1 MIRRGPSDLTSV
13 GRIIAKSM
21 DEGFLGL
28 AKEMFRVFEVWEKA
42 VGSFN
47 AARARPE
54 SIKNGCLTVIV
65 AGSAWID
72 HFGYFKAEFIKKIN
86 EALGAPLVKEIV
98 FRVGELTPTASKPSS
113 PASQRGTPEAREEFD
128 ETAVRAAVDSI
139 QDPQLKEN
147 LAAIL
152 SGQKPLRPE

>member
-1 MIRRGPSDLTSV
+1 MVRRKSSDLTSV
-13 GRIIAKSM
+13 GRIVAKSM
-21 DEGFLGL
+21 EEGFLGL
-28 AKEMFRVFEVWEKA
+28 AKEMFRVFEVWEEA

-72 HFGYFKAEFIKKIN
+72 HFGYFKAEFINKIN
-86 EALGAPLVKEIV
+86 KALGAPLVKEIV
-98 FRVGELTPTASKPSS
+98 FRVGELAPTPSKPSS
-113 PASQRGTPEAREEFD
+113 PVSQGNAPETRKDLD

-139 QDPQLKEN
+139 QDPKLKER
-147 LAAIL
+147 LAAFL
-152 SGQKPLRPE
+152 ARQRSPRPE

>member
-21 DEGFLGL
+21 EEGFLGL

-72 HFGYFKAEFIKKIN
+72 HFTYFKAEFINNIN
-86 EALGAPLVKEIV
+86 QALGAPLVKEIV
-98 FRVGELTPTASKPSS
+98 FRVGELTPTTSNQSS
-113 PASQRGTPEAREEFD
+113 PVSPGATPGDRDDFD
-128 ETAVRAAVDSI
+128 ETAVQAALDSI
-139 QDPQLKEN
+139 QDPQLKEG
-147 LAAIL
+147 LAAFL
-152 SGQKPLRPE
+152 SRQKSLRPE